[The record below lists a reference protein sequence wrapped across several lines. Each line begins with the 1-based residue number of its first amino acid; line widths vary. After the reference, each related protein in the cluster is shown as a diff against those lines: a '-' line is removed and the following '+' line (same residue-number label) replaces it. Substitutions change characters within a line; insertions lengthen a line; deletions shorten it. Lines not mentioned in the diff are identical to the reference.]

1 MRKILSYAVLAS
13 LLTVVSCRNDDGEMQ
28 NGQEEG
34 LILNSDAKTL
44 SKRILFDNAGV
55 LDMKPSSGGK
65 TNVAGN
71 FPLVLVAEVAPPSY
85 NGKTLR
91 ATHIALEGNYAY
103 VSYNTEG

>member
-13 LLTVVSCRNDDGEMQ
+13 LLTVVSCRNDEGEMQ

-34 LILNSDAKTL
+34 LILNSDAKAL
-44 SKRILFDNAGV
+44 NKRILFDNAGV

-91 ATHIALEGNYAY
+91 ATQCFGR
-103 VSYNTEG
+103 